1 MDLQVCQSSNYSDL
15 LQTSLLTLL
24 LKYLLQKRKPWTER
38 SACMS
43 IQNYCSIHEMLFI
56 YKYLKNEQKHIF
68 NTNQENVIII

>member
-43 IQNYCSIHEMLFI
+43 IQNYCSIHEMLFM
-56 YKYLKNEQKHIF
+56 YTCKMNKNTSLTQTKK
-68 NTNQENVIII
+68 TS